1 LAEPKLRPWKTVAR
15 RKILDHGR
23 YLSVES
29 HTIQLPDGEVIEDW
43 PWVIVPD
50 AVIVLAETR
59 DGKYVCFRQTK
70 YAVEGTSLAP
80 VGGLIDTG
88 EQPIQAAKR
97 ELLEETGYSSEEW
110 IDLGSYVLEPNRGVS
125 VANLF
130 LARGAERIADPDSD
144 DLEDQQLL
152 LMERAELE
160 DALIWGEFKVV
171 TWAAVVAL
179 ALLHIARI
187 DGDP

>member
-1 LAEPKLRPWKTVAR
+1 MAEPKLRPWKTIAR
-15 RKILDHGR
+15 KTILDHGR
-23 YLSVES
+23 HLSVES
-29 HTIQLPDGEVIEDW
+29 HTIQLPDGELIENW

-80 VGGLIDTG
+80 VGGLIDPD
-88 EQPIQAAKR
+88 EQPIEAAKR
-97 ELLEETGYSSEEW
+97 ELLEETGYSSDDW

-130 LARGAERIADPDSD
+130 LARGAEKIADPDSD
-144 DLEDQQLL
+144 DLEDQQLS
-152 LMERAELE
+152 LMERTELE
-160 DALIWGEFKVV
+160 DALIRGKFKVI

-179 ALLHIARI
+179 TLLHTSRLE
-187 DGDP
+187 GHQ